1 MTVYD
6 KISDVYFKRRYD
18 IDFNYNRDI
27 EVPAMIKAI
36 GKVKNKVILDL
47 GCGFGDHAVK
57 LSKKSAK
64 KIIGID
70 ISKKLI
76 KLAKEKKPKNCEF
89 FVGDMRKK
97 LKLKNNSFDIVFSSL
112 AIHYIKNLGRLFK
125 EINRVLKKGGLFL
138 FSTGHPIFNQ
148 VNQSP
153 VHLVGVERNKDKRK
167 IFGNYFKE
175 ALVKQNLG
183 ALGIIKLYNYTLQT
197 LIQTALKNN
206 FELIDYIETK
216 PVPSSKKLDPVE
228 YKITSTLPTFIIF
241 KFKKK

>member
-1 MTVYD
+1 MTNYD
-6 KISDVYFKRRYD
+6 KISDVYFKRRHD
-18 IDFNYNRDI
+18 VDFNYNRDI

-36 GKVKNKVILDL
+36 GNVKNKIILDL
-47 GCGFGDHAVK
+47 GCGFGDHAEK
-57 LSKKSAK
+57 LSKKGTK

-76 KLAKEKKPKNCEF
+76 KLAKEKKLKNCEF
-89 FVGDMRKK
+89 FVADMSKK
-97 LKLKNNSFDIVFSSL
+97 LKFKNNFFDVVFSSL
-112 AIHYIKNLGRLFK
+112 AIHYIKNLSKLFK
-125 EINRVLKKGGLFL
+125 EVNRILKKGGFFL

-153 VHLVGVERNKDKRK
+153 VHLIGVERSNKKRK

-175 ALVKQNLG
+175 ALVKQDLG
-183 ALGIIKLYNYTLQT
+183 SLGIIKLYNYTLQT

-206 FELIDYIETK
+206 FELIDYIEPK
-216 PVPSSKKLDPVE
+216 PTPSSKKLDSVA
-228 YKITSTLPTFIIF
+228 YKITCTLPTFIIF